1 MEKINIEGKEFILKK
16 ETLFLG
22 RKKINKKIATKNLID
37 FKNIMTK
44 NKVAFLLG
52 YGTLLGA
59 IREHDFISH
68 DEDIDI
74 LMLEE
79 DKVEFFNVLIEL
91 QKIGFNLCRYDK
103 RGLLSIMRE
112 GEYIDLYFFHKYKN
126 GIYKCAGEFVEK
138 DFLYKKQ
145 KIYFLNT
152 EFDIPKNAE
161 ELLKFWYGDNWKIPV
176 NYSKNS
182 NKFFSLK
189 LAVFKEKLKGNL
201 PKFMKNMI
209 YFLLEKKNEK
219 IFMKKLKRK

>member
-1 MEKINIEGKEFILKK
+1 MKKINIEGKEFILKK

-37 FKNIMTK
+37 FKNIMIK
-44 NKVAFLLG
+44 NKISFLLG

-79 DKVEFFNVLIEL
+79 DRTAFFNILTEL
-91 QKIGFNLCRYDK
+91 EKIGFNLCRYDK

-112 GEYIDLYFFHKYKN
+112 GEYIDLYFFHQHKN
-126 GIYKCAGEFVEK
+126 EIYKCAGEFIEK
-138 DFLYKKQ
+138 NFLYKKQ

-152 EFDIPKNAE
+152 EFDIPEKAE
-161 ELLKFWYGDNWKIPV
+161 EILKFWYGDNWKIPV
-176 NYSKNS
+176 NYSENS
-182 NKFFSLK
+182 NKLFSLK
-189 LAVFKEKLKGNL
+189 LAIFKEKLKENL
-201 PKFMKNMI
+201 PEFIKTI
-209 YFLLEKKNEK
+209 IYYFLERKNEK